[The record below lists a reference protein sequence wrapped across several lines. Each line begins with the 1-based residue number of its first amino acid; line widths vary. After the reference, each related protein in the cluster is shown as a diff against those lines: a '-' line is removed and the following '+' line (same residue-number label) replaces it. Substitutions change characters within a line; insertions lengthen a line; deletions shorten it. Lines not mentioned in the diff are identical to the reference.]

1 MKRKQEY
8 NESRKNEYKEKIE
21 ETEIKREGYPSGSQK
36 YTLEIEY

>member
-8 NESRKNEYKEKIE
+8 NEKSKNEYKE
-21 ETEIKREGYPSGSQK
+21 EIPENEVKREAYPSESQK